1 MLGFGASSIGNMPQG
16 YVQNT
21 SAVAEYARS
30 VANNALPIAR
40 GLRVSDED
48 KLLRDA
54 INTLMCDL
62 SLDVG
67 ALCEQHGEQ
76 DSRLDYVFERLAD
89 PLDDGLMTLD
99 DRTIQVTE
107 AGRPLVRVI
116 AAAFDEY
123 LVHAKARHSVA
134 I

>member
-1 MLGFGASSIGNMPQG
+1 
-16 YVQNT
+16 
-21 SAVAEYARS
+21 
-30 VANNALPIAR
+30 
-40 GLRVSDED
+40 
-48 KLLRDA
+48 
-54 INTLMCDL
+54 
-62 SLDVG
+62 LDVG
-67 ALCEQHGEQ
+67 ALCEQHGQ
-76 DSRLDYVFERLAD
+76 LASRLDYVFERLAD
-89 PLDDGLMTLD
+89 PLDDGLMTLN